1 MFKLLKILIFYWKRI
16 SKKKKQK
23 QNKKEDLEMLLGAL
37 GGNLLENMLT
47 GKRMLRAS
55 YGSKMDF

>member
-1 MFKLLKILIFYWKRI
+1 
-16 SKKKKQK
+16 
-23 QNKKEDLEMLLGAL
+23 MLLGAL

-47 GKRMLRAS
+47 GKGMLRAS

>member
-16 SKKKKQK
+16 SKKTTTKKQ
-23 QNKKEDLEMLLGAL
+23 ERGFLGMLLGAL

-55 YGSKMDF
+55 YGSKMNF

>member
-1 MFKLLKILIFYWKRI
+1 
-16 SKKKKQK
+16 
-23 QNKKEDLEMLLGAL
+23 MLLGAL

-55 YGSKMDF
+55 YASKMNF